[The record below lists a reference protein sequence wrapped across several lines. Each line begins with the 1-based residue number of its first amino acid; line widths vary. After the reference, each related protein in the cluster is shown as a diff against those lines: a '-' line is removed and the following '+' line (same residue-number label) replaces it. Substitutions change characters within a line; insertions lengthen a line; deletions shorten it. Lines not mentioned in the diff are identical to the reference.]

1 MPRFDECCVL
11 IPASTLEDFPS
22 NLSDYDARSLLAS
35 WTVLWHPRLLAATEQ
50 LPVWYRA
57 DAPPEPLAKR
67 LFAVPHPSLSQLPDN
82 YAARVEASEES
93 TWLTGDSRQDML
105 ESLALE
111 PCLPLTYPGQAG
123 DESNRAATDGDET
136 DTETP
141 ASGARTIDERDFFA
155 AAYASLQVQ
164 VMTRRLRY
172 TSNLD
177 EIHLQN
183 RVVAAAKAFLAGEA
197 TEAIEALHDVF
208 DCLAEER
215 DHYFSSDPHLVDLTL
230 TSTSTLPTLL
240 SEFAS
245 TVPSQATEDPSILPT
260 PSNVL
265 VDGDV
270 AEKIGSSGSDE
281 AKRFRDQLQRG
292 QIGWAGGGPAADVCL
307 DSLTLAEAEAV
318 FEKAHQSIQDSLGV
332 SPPVYG
338 RFAGSTPSDL
348 TGTLV
353 KLGYCGMI
361 PVDFAAGSGF
371 GDEAKVIMQSPGGD
385 IEALT
390 AKPIDAASDA
400 SFLGLGARLG
410 EAIDSGEIA
419 TALLAHWP
427 GQSCEAFDDLKR
439 VASWSLS
446 LGKFWKLDDY
456 FTDGEHP
463 YHHGTLSAAS
473 PTASQLLTEAVEAKR
488 PDPISSI
495 GDAFREN
502 VDREQQ
508 RTLLGMTEL
517 VTGQPIREDDLPE
530 GFAAAIGLDVS
541 SEASPKAMLLVNAHS
556 TGVRASVTL
565 EGGAPTAAKHLY
577 AANAEGKTTT
587 STVDIPACGFVVV
600 QSGSSGSV
608 TNESF
613 GKRLRGKLFG
623 GPKPIAESGRM
634 QNEFMEVAI
643 SATSGGISGVYS
655 GGSRGNRF
663 SMRLVKCKPL
673 PSGTP
678 REKLP
683 GDETEMRCRK
693 QTVVTATPAIGCIE
707 VSGDLIESES
717 EAELGTFTLRYT
729 LARGS
734 RTIRVDGELT
744 PKRDV
749 TGKPWEHYFAARAA
763 VATESA
769 ICRSLLRDKLHRAT
783 SRRLVAPLG
792 VVLDEA
798 ERQTYV
804 GGNGS
809 AFHRR
814 VGDRFLDTLISV
826 EGESRYSFTLHY
838 GMDLSTPVNAARELL
853 AAPIQIPVAPKA
865 GTSDIGWLLHTTPKD
880 ILVSRVEVGR
890 RDDGRLAALV
900 RLVQT
905 RPQSCKPTIRFLRDV
920 ESAFALLGSGQGID
934 VEFPAQRPDQNEG
947 DAGETHELTSQSDTI
962 TSGSASSTDPQ
973 PLKCEGD
980 AVSLSLASHGTIDLL
995 VLFADES

>member
-35 WTVLWHPRLLAATEQ
+35 WSVLWHPRLLAETEQ

-57 DAPPEPLAKR
+57 DAPPEPIGKR

-82 YAARVEASEES
+82 YAARAEGSEES

-111 PCLPLTYPGQAG
+111 PCQPLTYPGETSSQTEA
-123 DESNRAATDGDET
+123 SDGDKT
-136 DTETP
+136 DPNAP

-230 TSTSTLPTLL
+230 TSTSTLETLL
-240 SEFAS
+240 SDFAS
-245 TVPSQATEDPSILPT
+245 TPPTDADDDPSILPT

-270 AEKIGSSGSDE
+270 AEKIGASDSDD
-281 AKRFRDQLQRG
+281 AKRFRTQLQQG
-292 QIGWAGGGPAADVCL
+292 QIGWAGGGPAASVCL

-318 FEKAHQSIQDSLGV
+318 FEQAHQSIKDALGT

-353 KLGYCGMI
+353 RLGYRGMI

-371 GDEAKVIMQSPGGD
+371 GDEAKVIMQSSGGD

-400 SFLGLGARLG
+400 AFLGLGARLG

-427 GQSCEAFDDLKR
+427 GQSCEAFEDLKR

-456 FTDGEHP
+456 FIDGEHP

-488 PDPISSI
+488 PDPISSLA
-495 GDAFREN
+495 DAFREN

-508 RTLLGMTEL
+508 KTLLGMTEL
-517 VTGQPIREDDLPE
+517 VTGQPVREDELPDQ
-530 GFAAAIGLDVS
+530 FVSAIGLDVAD
-541 SEASPKAMLLVNAHS
+541 EANPAAMLIVNAHS
-556 TGVRASVTL
+556 TGVRESVTL
-565 EGGAPTAAKHLY
+565 EGGSPAAAKHLY
-577 AANAEGKTTT
+577 AATSEGTKTT

-600 QSGSSGSV
+600 QSGPSGSA
-608 TNESF
+608 TNASF
-613 GKRLRGKLFG
+613 GKRLKGKLFG

-643 SATSGGISGVYS
+643 STTSGGISGVYS

-673 PSGTP
+673 PAGTP
-678 REKLP
+678 RETLP

-693 QTVVTATPAIGCIE
+693 QTVVTATPALGCIE
-707 VSGDLIESES
+707 VSGDLIEGES
-717 EAELGTFTLRYT
+717 ETELGTFTLRYT

-734 RTIRVDGELT
+734 RTIRVDGEIS
-744 PKRDV
+744 PKREV

-769 ICRSLLRDKLHRAT
+769 ICRSLLRDKLHRAK

-826 EGESRYSFTLHY
+826 EGESKNSFTLHY
-838 GMDLSTPVNAARELL
+838 GMDLATPVNAARELL
-853 AAPIQIPVAPKA
+853 AAPIQIPVVPNSGA
-865 GTSDIGWLLHTTPKD
+865 SEIGWLVHTKPKD
-880 ILVSRVEVGR
+880 ILVSRLEVGR
-890 RDDGRLAALV
+890 RSDGRLAALV

-920 ESAFALLGSGQGID
+920 DSAFALFGSGQSID
-934 VEFPAQRPDQNEG
+934 VEVPAPKPKQNDG
-947 DAGETHELTSQSDTI
+947 DVGETDESTSRSDAI
-962 TSGSASSTDPQ
+962 TSSGISSSDPQ

-980 AVSLSLASHGTIDLL
+980 AVSLSLASHGAVDLL